1 MFEKC
6 LKRFLIVSKFVHL
19 KNARGSCFCFAR
31 HPKARRL
38 QSTTAAA
45 RHYDMGGPGVNAILF
60 FWRGSSSR
68 TSFLFFRGAHV
79 VVVTSP
85 LSRCDQIKSAN
96 GRFGSVRFGSLRHR
110 FGSHGSLSFPGPVLM
125 VRFGNDTNRQK
136 RTSGNERDSLGL
148 RDLGCIPAGGP
159 PPPPAPP

>member
-1 MFEKC
+1 MCEDP
-6 LKRFLIVSKFVHL
+6 
-19 KNARGSCFCFAR
+19 GFCFAR

-45 RHYDMGGPGVNAILF
+45 YDMGGPGVNAIHF

-68 TSFLFFRGAHV
+68 TSLFLFFSGAHV

-96 GRFGSVRFGSLRHR
+96 GRFDSVRFGSLRHR
-110 FGSHGSLSFPGPVLM
+110 FGSHGSVWRWEPNRVGSGSCGSEP
-125 VRFGNDTNRQK
+125 VRFRFLSVAFLTLKLQFCDGNARAQRA
-136 RTSGNERDSLGL
+136 RT
-148 RDLGCIPAGGP
+148 GP
-159 PPPPAPP
+159 EKSTPKIK